1 MKLWKAF
8 ILLSAAFLSACNDT
22 PNSFGDDFIPN
33 EDRYKFQQAENNSI
47 ADSNFYKEILP
58 SSVSLGE
65 AVVLGKS
72 GDLVSTVLMRV
83 PLTAPDSIKSMLQEG
98 SITITSTWVKM
109 NSLYYIGDKNGT
121 FDFTGHRI
129 NAEVNFDNIKPSTF
143 PSVTYDQSDIIIPGS
158 KVLTDSTLIFK
169 LNTNLVKDWI
179 KVQYDSVN
187 TPRNYGIIL
196 KPTSNTTK
204 LLSFLGY
211 ETTFG
216 TATSVF
222 FEFEKRNSSGLI
234 YKDTLSAFATK
245 DTYYATQPAPAQTD
259 QYITVQGGFAY
270 RNKIKFNLPQLP
282 TNAVMNQAI
291 LEIYYDSLK
300 SVTGTA
306 IDTDYGN
313 FGTMLNIGYI
323 TDPVKLS
330 IDSLTVQFLSRQTSP
345 YRGKFA
351 GDITAYAQKWI
362 NEGKNNGLLLTI
374 NGEEYDLSR
383 LVFFGSNYSVASLR
397 PKLKITYSIRN
408 K

>member
-1 MKLWKAF
+1 MKIWKAL

-22 PNSFGDDFIPN
+22 PNSFGDEFIPS
-33 EDRYKFQQAENNSI
+33 EDRYKFQQTENNSI
-47 ADSNFYKEILP
+47 ADSNYYQELTP
-58 SSVSLGE
+58 STVSLGE
-65 AVVLGKS
+65 AVVLGKK
-72 GDLVSTVLMRV
+72 GDLESTVLMRF
-83 PLTAPDSIKSMLQEG
+83 PLTAPDSIKSMMQDG
-98 SITITSTWVKM
+98 SITITNTWVKM

-121 FDFTGHRI
+121 FDFTGHRL
-129 NAEVNFDNIKPSTF
+129 NNETNFDNIKPSTF
-143 PSVTYDQSDIIIPGS
+143 PSVTYDQNDIIVPGS
-158 KVLTDSTLIFK
+158 KVLTDTTLTFK

-179 KVQYDSVN
+179 KVQYDSLN

-196 KPTSNTTK
+196 KPTTNSAK
-204 LLSFLGY
+204 LISFLGY

-216 TATSVF
+216 TATAVF
-222 FEFEKRNSSGLI
+222 FEFEKRNSTGLV

-245 DTYYATQPAPAQTD
+245 DTYYATQPVPAQTD
-259 QYITVQGGFAY
+259 QYIVIQGGFAH

-306 IDTDYGN
+306 YDPDFGN

-330 IDSLTVQFLSRQTSP
+330 IDSLTVQFLSRQTAP
-345 YRGKFA
+345 YRGKFS

-362 NEGKNNGLLLTI
+362 NEGKNNGLLITV
-374 NGEEYDLSR
+374 NGEAYDLSR
-383 LVFFGSNYSVASLR
+383 LYFYGTNYQVASLR

-408 K
+408 N